1 MTSGNRIAIVGAG
14 IAGLAC
20 AKVLSREGFAV
31 EVFDR
36 APDVGGVWSA
46 TRRYPGLRLQN
57 SKLTYHFSDFP
68 MPEEYPAVPDG
79 AQVQAYLERYA
90 RNFGLHEFLRLGTE
104 VVAADPV
111 DSGWLL
117 EIRDEAG
124 VHRTSCD
131 HLLVAN
137 GVFSEPAVP
146 DYRGVDAFTAAG
158 GAVVHSSRFLDL
170 ESARGKNVVV
180 VGYGQ
185 SACDIA
191 EAVSH
196 VAASTTVVARRL
208 LWKMPRSLGRGLE
221 FERLFLSRLGEA
233 HFRYHAP
240 RGAERFLH
248 GAGRSFRDSDFD
260 VVQELTIKRLG
271 LRELDLVPEGRFE
284 EIAQSTTSVV
294 TEGFFEQVRAG
305 AIRVL
310 RDIEVAELSG
320 RPGPPAAHLTDGSAL
335 HADLVVAATGFH
347 QRVGFLTP
355 YIQRQFTDEDGN
367 FRLHRNILPT
377 EVDNITFAGYN
388 SGLLAPLTAEV
399 TAHWIAAHL
408 SGRLTLPDAEQREA
422 RIDERLRWMTA
433 GTGGHHAHG
442 TTVTPF
448 TLHTIDELLA
458 DLKFKVPLRSRSAQ
472 WARRVRPGSYR
483 GLGERHGKGKE
494 PVETPPSEE
503 TPPTGGRPNPGQEV
517 LPSAEQPNP
526 PAPQPYP
533 EQAPPAQPPDYPAQP
548 PSYPAQR
555 QSYPPQPSFPAQQRF
570 TGAAQQPAA
579 APRQQYPPQHYP
591 ARPQY
596 PAQRR

>member
-1 MTSGNRIAIVGAG
+1 MTSGNRVAIVGAG

-36 APDVGGVWSA
+36 APDVGGLWSA

-68 MPEEYPAVPDG
+68 MPEEYPTVPDG
-79 AQVQAYLERYA
+79 AQVQAYLERYV
-90 RNFGLHEFLRLGTE
+90 RNFGLDEFIRLGTE
-104 VVAADPV
+104 VIAADPV

-117 EIRDEAG
+117 EIRDGSG

-131 HLLVAN
+131 HLVVAN

-146 DYRGVDAFTAAG
+146 DYRGAAAFTAAG
-158 GAVVHSSRFLDL
+158 GALVHSSRFLDL
-170 ESARGKNVVV
+170 EAARGKAVVI

-208 LWKMPRSLGRGLE
+208 LWKMPRSLGRGLD

-233 HFRYHAP
+233 HFRYHDP

-260 VVQELTIKRLG
+260 VVQELTIKRFG
-271 LRELDLVPEGRFE
+271 LRELNLVPEGRFE

-305 AIRVL
+305 AIRVV
-310 RDIEVAELSG
+310 RDTEVAELSG

-335 HADLVVAATGFH
+335 PADLVISATGFH

-355 YIQRQFTDEDGN
+355 YIQRRLTDEDGN

-377 EVDNITFAGYN
+377 EVENITFAGYN

-399 TAHWIAAHL
+399 TAHWIAAL
-408 SGRLTLPDAEQREA
+408 LADRLTLPDAEQREA

-458 DLKFKVPLRSRSAQ
+458 DLKFKVPLRRRSAQ
-472 WARRVRPGSYR
+472 WARRVRPSSYR
-483 GLGERHGKGKE
+483 GLGERHGKAQVQVQK
-494 PVETPPSEE
+494 PPSDENPAE
-503 TPPTGGRPNPGQEV
+503 PRTPAEQPDPVQQPALSAPRPNP
-517 LPSAEQPNP
+517 A
-526 PAPQPYP
+526 APR
-533 EQAPPAQPPDYPAQP
+533 PDYPTQRQP
-548 PSYPAQR
+548 DQQPNHPDRQRAYPAQ
-555 QSYPPQPSFPAQQRF
+555 QPSFPAQHELTGTAQQQA
-570 TGAAQQPAA
+570 GAA
-579 APRQQYPPQHYP
+579 RGQYPPQSYP
-591 ARPQY
+591 SHQQY

>member
-1 MTSGNRIAIVGAG
+1 MTSGNRVAIVGAG

-68 MPEEYPAVPDG
+68 MPEEYPEVPDG
-79 AQVQAYLERYA
+79 AQVQAYLQRYA
-90 RNFGLHEFLRLGTE
+90 HNFGLDEVMRLGTE

-131 HLLVAN
+131 HLVVAN

-146 DYRGVDAFTAAG
+146 DYRGAAAFSAAG
-158 GAVVHSSRFLDL
+158 GTLVHSSRFLDL
-170 ESARGKNVVV
+170 ESARGKNVVI

-196 VAASTTVVARRL
+196 VATSTTVVARRL
-208 LWKMPRSLGRGLE
+208 LWKMPRSLGHGLD

-260 VVQELTIKRLG
+260 VVQEMTIKRLG
-271 LRELDLVPEGRFE
+271 LRELDLVPDGRFE

-305 AIRVL
+305 AIRVI
-310 RDIEVAELSG
+310 RDTEVSELSG

-355 YIQRQFTDEDGN
+355 YIQRRLTDEDGN

-377 EVDNITFAGYN
+377 EVENITFAGYN

-399 TAHWIAAHL
+399 TAHWIAAL
-408 SGRLTLPDAEQREA
+408 LAGRLTLPDAEKREA

-448 TLHTIDELLA
+448 TLHTIDELSA
-458 DLKFKVPLRSRSAQ
+458 DLRFKLPLRSRSAQ
-472 WARRVRPGSYR
+472 WARRVRPGAYR
-483 GLGERHGKGKE
+483 GLGERYGKGKE
-494 PVETPPSEE
+494 STKIPPSEPE
-503 TPPTGGRPNPGQEV
+503 APESPVAGSPVPE
-517 LPSAEQPNP
+517 L
-526 PAPQPYP
+526 PAPAHDP
-533 EQAPPAQPPDYPAQP
+533 AVSAQPAPRTYPDR
-548 PSYPAQR
+548 SYPAQQPNSPVQQ
-555 QSYPPQPSFPAQQRF
+555 QSYPAHQPSFPQRHPLSG
-570 TGAAQQPAA
+570 TGQPPAG

-591 ARPQY
+591 SQPQY
-596 PAQRR
+596 PAQHR

>member
-1 MTSGNRIAIVGAG
+1 MTSGNRIAVVGAG

-68 MPEEYPAVPDG
+68 MPADYPQVPDG
-79 AQVQAYLERYA
+79 AQVQAYLERYV
-90 RNFGLHEFLRLGTE
+90 RNFGLDEFLRLGTE

-117 EIRDEAG
+117 EIRDATG

-137 GVFSEPAVP
+137 GVFSEPSVP
-146 DYRGVDAFTAAG
+146 DFRGVEAFTAAG
-158 GAVVHSSRFLDL
+158 GTLVHSSRFLDL
-170 ESARGKNVVV
+170 ETARGRNVVV

-196 VAASTTVVARRL
+196 VATSTTVVARRL
-208 LWKMPRSLGRGLE
+208 LWKMPRSLGKKLD

-248 GAGRSFRDSDFD
+248 GAGSSFRDSDFD
-260 VVQELTIKRLG
+260 VLQEMTIKRLG
-271 LRELDLVPEGRFE
+271 LRELGLVPDGRFE

-294 TEGFFEQVRAG
+294 TEGFFEQVREG

-310 RDIEVAELSG
+310 RDLEVVELSG
-320 RPGPPAAHLTDGSAL
+320 RPGPAAAHLSDGSAL
-335 HADLVVAATGFH
+335 HADLVIAATGFQ

-355 YIQRQFTDEDGN
+355 YIQRQLTDEDGN

-377 EVDNITFAGYN
+377 HVANLTFAGYN

-399 TAHWIAAHL
+399 TAHWIADHL
-408 SGRLTLPDAEQREA
+408 RGRLRLPDPEKREA

-433 GTGGHHAHG
+433 GTGGHHAKG

-458 DLKFKVPLRSRSAQ
+458 DLRFKVPLRHRGVQ
-472 WARRVRPGSYR
+472 WARRVRPETYR
-483 GLGERHGKGKE
+483 GINERHGKASAPAQSPPVSGTPVAE
-494 PVETPPSEE
+494 EPAPAALPTAAQPEPRVTQPDPQAAQQYPPRPPAAHPVETPAQSQ
-503 TPPTGGRPNPGQEV
+503 G
-517 LPSAEQPNP
+517 
-526 PAPQPYP
+526 YP
-533 EQAPPAQPPDYPAQP
+533 REQAFATP
-548 PSYPAQR
+548 
-555 QSYPPQPSFPAQQRF
+555 QRF
-570 TGAAQQPAA
+570 PDQVRQPAGS
-579 APRQQYPPQHYP
+579 PRQQYPPQHYP
-591 ARPQY
+591 AAPQY
-596 PAQRR
+596 PVQRR